1 MNEVYLVTIDGWM
14 DGYGFEN
21 YALGA
26 FDTLED
32 AQNAIDQIDILVED
46 REHAAELKRYAK
58 ITKFKKNVILQI
70 RPYRVNIPGDDH
82 IYEYATDAYLGGYCE

>member
-1 MNEVYLVTIDGWM
+1 MNEVYLVTFNGWM

-26 FDTLED
+26 FDTLEE

-46 REHAAELKRYAK
+46 KEHAAKLKRFAK
-58 ITKFKKNVILQI
+58 ITKFKKGVILQI
-70 RPYRVNIPGDDH
+70 RGDK
-82 IYEYATDAYLGGYCE
+82 YEYATDAYLGGYCE